1 MKQVTKLLKKKKKV
15 KLLTKINM
23 ASIKKELNMV
33 KSFITQLLPLDV
45 FKKNIYGSNPPL
57 PVIDVMYT

>member
-1 MKQVTKLLKKKKKV
+1 
-15 KLLTKINM
+15 M
-23 ASIKKELNMV
+23 ASIKKELNMA

>member
-1 MKQVTKLLKKKKKV
+1 
-15 KLLTKINM
+15 M

-57 PVIDVMYT
+57 LVIDVMYT